1 MATRSKR
8 RISSQSPSMVAIEVF
23 EQRSLLSVDPLGELQ
38 SPYTQIT
45 LALENPDGSA
55 SNETFV
61 IYEEQFDRQWSV
73 DGGWL

>member
-1 MATRSKR
+1 MPGREIEFDVQPRKNSKP
-8 RISSQSPSMVAIEVF
+8 ICSGCGI
-23 EQRSLLSVDPLGELQ
+23 LLSGDPLGELQ